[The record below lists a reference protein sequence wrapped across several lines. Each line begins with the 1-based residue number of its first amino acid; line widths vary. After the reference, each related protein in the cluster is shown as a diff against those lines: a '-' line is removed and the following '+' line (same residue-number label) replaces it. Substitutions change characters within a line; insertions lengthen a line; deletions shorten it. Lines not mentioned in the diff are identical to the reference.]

1 MTQQK
6 RMEKGLWY
14 DANFDPEL
22 LELRENAEELCF
34 RFNHTSPRNAEERE
48 NILSQLFP
56 NRGRDTVIL
65 APLYADY
72 GVKTSIGDG
81 AFINHN
87 AYFMDGGTITI
98 GAHCFIGP
106 NCGIYTAKHPLL
118 AEERNRGLE
127 KALPIVIGNNV
138 WLGGDVKIM
147 PGVTIG
153 ESSVIGAGSIVTKDI
168 PAGVIAVGNPC
179 RVVRP
184 ITESDRIGEPV
195 GK

>member
-1 MTQQK
+1 MTQK
-6 RMEKGLWY
+6 ERMEKGLWH

-34 RFNHTSPRNAEERE
+34 RFNHTSPKNAEERE
-48 NILSQLFP
+48 NILSRLFP
-56 NRGRDTVIL
+56 NRGKDTVIL
-65 APLYADY
+65 APLYTDY
-72 GVKTSIGDG
+72 GVKTTIGDG
-81 AFINHN
+81 TFINHN

-98 GAHCFIGP
+98 GTHCFIGP
-106 NCGIYTAKHPLL
+106 NCGMYTAKHPLL

-153 ESSVIGAGSIVTKDI
+153 EDSVIGGGSVVTKDI
-168 PAGVIAVGNPC
+168 PAGVVAVGNPC
-179 RVVRP
+179 RVVRS
-184 ITESDRIGEPV
+184 ITEADRIGEPD
-195 GK
+195 

>member
-1 MTQQK
+1 MTQK
-6 RMEKGLWY
+6 ERMEKALWY

-22 LELRENAEELCF
+22 LALRENAEELCF
-34 RFNHTSPRNAEERE
+34 RFNHTSPQNAEERE

-81 AFINHN
+81 TFINHN

-147 PGVTIG
+147 PGVIIG
-153 ESSVIGAGSIVTKDI
+153 EGSVIGGGSVVTKDI
-168 PAGVIAVGNPC
+168 PAGVVAVGNPC
-179 RVVRP
+179 RVVRS
-184 ITESDRIGEPV
+184 ITEADRIAERI
-195 GK
+195 

>member
-1 MTQQK
+1 MTQK
-6 RMEKGLWY
+6 ERMEKGLWY

-22 LELRENAEELCF
+22 LALRENAEELCF
-34 RFNHTSPRNAEERE
+34 RFNHTSPQNAEERE

-56 NRGRDTVIL
+56 NRGKDTVIL

-81 AFINHN
+81 TFINHN

-98 GAHCFIGP
+98 GVHCFIGP

-153 ESSVIGAGSIVTKDI
+153 EGSVIGGGSVVTKDI
-168 PAGVIAVGNPC
+168 PAGVVAVGNPC
-179 RVVRP
+179 RVVRS
-184 ITESDRIGEPV
+184 ITEADRIAERI
-195 GK
+195 